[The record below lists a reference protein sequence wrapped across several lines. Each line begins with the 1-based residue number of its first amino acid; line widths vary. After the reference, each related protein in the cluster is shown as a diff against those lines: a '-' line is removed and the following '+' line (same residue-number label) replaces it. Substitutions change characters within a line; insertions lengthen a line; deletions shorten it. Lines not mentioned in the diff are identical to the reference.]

1 MQFATQQPATC
12 ELAKKISG
20 AALDMTEEATSN
32 AQLIA
37 SKGFPDSKG
46 LSTWQTNSK
55 LMPMPIVIDG
65 HFRVLWLGEIVLSF
79 LLPHIPD

>member
-32 AQLIA
+32 AQLMA
-37 SKGFPDSKG
+37 AKGFPDSKG
-46 LSTWQTNSK
+46 LSKWQTNSK